1 MERSRGKRAFSL
13 RPRNHGQKYTIIGA
27 ISIHGVEGFK
37 TIKGSM
43 KGEDFEK
50 FIKEDLCPR
59 LDATKVVGMDNLNC
73 HKSYRKDRSKSNVFT
88 KVFS

>member
-1 MERSRGKRAFSL
+1 
-13 RPRNHGQKYTIIGA
+13 
-27 ISIHGVEGFK
+27 
-37 TIKGSM
+37 M

-73 HKSYRKDRSKSNVFT
+73 HKRKEIIDRSKSNVFT